1 MSHFTT
7 ITTEIFDFDILKQ
20 TISDFGFTMHEDDK
34 LIGHNGQ
41 FEYVNLSI
49 RVAPKSYVGF
59 KEEAPGKGY
68 VITGMVE
75 TLTEEKTR
83 RIIQMIR
90 QEYAYR
96 KVLHE
101 TRKRGFS
108 LVQEQRVKA
117 GVIKLVLKKVA

>member
-7 ITTEIFDFDILKQ
+7 IKTEFLDLEILKQ
-20 TISDFGFTMHEDDK
+20 TISDLGFTMQEDDK
-34 LIGHNGQ
+34 LIGHGGQ
-41 FEYVNLSI
+41 IEYVDLSVRI
-49 RVAPKSYVGF
+49 APKSYLGF
-59 KEEAPGKGY
+59 RGQPPGKSY
-68 VITGMVE
+68 AITGLAE
-75 TLTEEKTR
+75 TLAREKTR

-108 LVQEQRVKA
+108 LIQEERVKA
-117 GVIKLVLKKVA
+117 GVIKLILKKVA

>member
-7 ITTEIFDFDILKQ
+7 ITTEILDFDILKQ
-20 TISDFGFTMHEDDK
+20 TISDLGFTMHEDDK

-41 FEYVNLSI
+41 FEYVDLSV
-49 RVAPKSYVGF
+49 RVAPKSYLGF
-59 KEEAPGKGY
+59 KEKAPGKGY
-68 VITGMVE
+68 VITGIVE
-75 TLTEEKTR
+75 FLTAEKTR

>member
-7 ITTEIFDFDILKQ
+7 ITTEILDLDILKQ
-20 TISDFGFTMHEDDK
+20 TISDLGFTMHEDDK

-41 FEYVNLSI
+41 FEYVDLSV
-49 RVAPKSYVGF
+49 RVAPKSYLGF
-59 KEEAPGKGY
+59 KKETHGKGY
-68 VITGMVE
+68 SITTLVE
-75 TLTEEKTR
+75 TLARDKTR
-83 RIIQMIR
+83 RIIDMLR

-108 LVQEQRVKA
+108 LVEEQRVKA

>member
-7 ITTEIFDFDILKQ
+7 ITTEILDLDILKQ
-20 TISDFGFTMHEDDK
+20 TISDLGFTMHEDDK
-34 LIGHNGQ
+34 LCGHNGE
-41 FEYVNLSI
+41 FEYVDLSV
-49 RVAPKSYVGF
+49 RVAPKSYLGF
-59 KEEAPGKGY
+59 KEKAPGKGY
-68 VITGMVE
+68 VITGIVE
-75 TLTEEKTR
+75 LLTAEKTCR
-83 RIIQMIR
+83 FIRMIR

-101 TRKRGFS
+101 ARKRGFN